1 MSEEEKIEEKKSSD
15 RWKIVGYNILA
26 LVVYTLLFRLVDGGI
41 ILDCLVVGIHVL
53 TCIILA
59 IAVKK
64 WEWVLSAFLVLAI
77 GFSTCVTLLDLPNM
91 H

>member
-1 MSEEEKIEEKKSSD
+1 MSEEEMNEGKKSSVK
-15 RWKIVGYNILA
+15 WMIVGYNILT

-41 ILDCLVVGIHVL
+41 IMDCFVVGLHVL
-53 TCIILA
+53 VCIIAA
-59 IAVKK
+59 IAMKS

-77 GFSTCVTLLDLPNM
+77 GFSTCVTFLSMGNM